1 MCIPMAGSIWE
12 ALKTSSWQESGTRN
26 LREVVIRYGD
36 KTLGYSLGETSDRQ
50 PMIEGRSIAYLNLQQ
65 CQNDLYL

>member
-1 MCIPMAGSIWE
+1 MAGSIWE

-50 PMIEGRSIAYLNLQQ
+50 PMIEGEKYRITISAASVKMTFFL
-65 CQNDLYL
+65 